1 MKTDSIFYR
10 LFQEIPSIFFEL
22 IGNSPQLAELYQ
34 FSSVEVKQTAF
45 RIDGVFLPNHNT
57 DNPIY
62 FLEVQ
67 FQLDKDLYHRVFS
80 EIFLYIRQ
88 NNPKNH
94 WSAVVIYPTRNIDTR
109 DIQHYQEFFTSQ
121 RVRVIYLDELED
133 IASLPIGVATIKLI
147 IAKKDSSIIQAREL
161 ITRTKQEIDSEVQQQ
176 QVLQI
181 IETILIY
188 KFPRMNREEI
198 EAMFGLSELKQTRFY
213 QEAKEEGK
221 EEGIE
226 QGREQGREQ
235 GLELGERKAKL
246 DAVPGLIALGLTG
259 EQIAQVLNLSLE
271 EISQIIQ
278 QQNINTKDK

>member
-22 IGNSPQLAELYQ
+22 IGNSPQIAELYQ
-34 FSSVEVKQTAF
+34 FSSVEVKQTAL
-45 RIDGVFLPNHNT
+45 RIDGVFLPNQNT
-57 DNPIY
+57 DHPIY

-67 FQLDKDLYHRVFS
+67 FQLDPDLYHRLFS

-88 NNPKNH
+88 NKPKNQ
-94 WSAVVIYPTRNIDTR
+94 WGAVVIYPTRSIDTQ

-121 RVRVIYLDELED
+121 RVRVIYLDELEE
-133 IASLPIGVATIKLI
+133 ITSLPIGIATIKLI
-147 IAKKDSSIIQAREL
+147 IANSDNSITQAREL
-161 ITRTKQEIDSEVQQQ
+161 ITRTKQEIDSQLQQQ

-226 QGREQGREQ
+226 VGK
-235 GLELGERKAKL
+235 RKAKL
-246 DAVPGLIALGLTG
+246 DAVPGLIGLGLTR
-259 EQIAQVLNLSLE
+259 EQIAQVLNLSLA
-271 EISQIIQ
+271 EISEIIQ
-278 QQNINTKDK
+278 QHNINTKDK

>member
-34 FSSVEVKQTAF
+34 FSSVEVKQTAL
-45 RIDGVFLPNHNT
+45 RIDGVFLPNQNT

-67 FQLDKDLYHRVFS
+67 FQLDKDLYHRLFS

-94 WSAVVIYPTRNIDTR
+94 WNAVVIYPTSSIDTR

-161 ITRTKQEIDSEVQQQ
+161 ITRTKQEIDSQIQQQ

-221 EEGIE
+221 EEG
-226 QGREQGREQ
+226 
-235 GLELGERKAKL
+235 ERKAKL
-246 DAVPGLIALGLTG
+246 DAVPGLIGLGLTG
-259 EQIAQVLNLSLE
+259 EQIAQVLNLSLA
-271 EISQIIQ
+271 EISEIIQ
-278 QQNINTKDK
+278 QQNTKDR

>member
-22 IGNSPQLAELYQ
+22 IGNSPQVAELYQ

-94 WSAVVIYPTRNIDTR
+94 WNAVVIYPTRNIDTK

-226 QGREQGREQ
+226 V
-235 GLELGERKAKL
+235 GERKAKL
-246 DAVPGLIALGLTG
+246 DTVPGLIALGLTG

-278 QQNINTKDK
+278 QQNINTKNN

>member
-45 RIDGVFLPNHNT
+45 RIDGVFLPNQNT

-94 WSAVVIYPTRNIDTR
+94 WNAVVIYPTRNIDTK

-161 ITRTKQEIDSEVQQQ
+161 ITRTKQEIESEVQQQ

-226 QGREQGREQ
+226 VGIEV
-235 GLELGERKAKL
+235 GERKAKL
-246 DAVPGLIALGLTG
+246 DAVPGLIALGLTR
-259 EQIAQVLNLSLE
+259 EQIAQVLNLSLA
-271 EISQIIQ
+271 EISQISQ

>member
-1 MKTDSIFYR
+1 VGLKSFEQLFKMKTDSIFYR

-94 WSAVVIYPTRNIDTR
+94 WNAVVIYPTRNIDTR

-221 EEGIE
+221 EEG
-226 QGREQGREQ
+226 
-235 GLELGERKAKL
+235 ERKAKL
-246 DAVPGLIALGLTG
+246 DAVPGLIGLGLTG
-259 EQIAQVLNLSLE
+259 EQIAQVLNLSLA
-271 EISQIIQ
+271 EISEIIQ
-278 QQNINTKDK
+278 QQNTKDR

>member
-34 FSSVEVKQTAF
+34 FSSIEVKQTAF
-45 RIDGVFLPNHNT
+45 RIDGVFLPHQSI

-67 FQLDKDLYHRVFS
+67 FQLDDDLYDRLFS

-88 NNPKNH
+88 NKPKNN
-94 WSAVVIYPTRNIDTR
+94 WNAVVIYPSHSIDTR
-109 DIQHYQEFFTSQ
+109 DIQHYQEFFSSQ
-121 RVRVIYLDELED
+121 RVRIIYLDELGD
-133 IASLPIGVATIKLI
+133 ITSLPIGIATIKLI
-147 IAKKDSSIIQAREL
+147 VTKEDNAITQAREL
-161 ITRTKQEIDSEVQQQ
+161 ITRTKQEVDSQLQQ

-188 KFPRMNREEI
+188 KFPRMNREDI

-213 QEAKEEGK
+213 QEAKEEGRQEGR
-221 EEGIE
+221 EEGRQE
-226 QGREQGREQ
+226 
-235 GLELGERKAKL
+235 GERKAKL
-246 DAVPGLIALGLTG
+246 ELILRLIESGFTK
-259 EQIAQVLNLSLE
+259 EQIAKALNFSLE
-271 EISQIIQ
+271 EVKQILKGPIQ
-278 QQNINTKDK
+278 I

>member
-22 IGNSPQLAELYQ
+22 IGNSPQVAELYQ

-94 WSAVVIYPTRNIDTR
+94 WNAVVIYPTRNIDTR

-198 EAMFGLSELKQTRFY
+198 EAMFGLRELKQTRFY

-226 QGREQGREQ
+226 QGI
-235 GLELGERKAKL
+235 ELGERKAKL
-246 DAVPGLIALGLTG
+246 DAVPGLIALGLTR
-259 EQIAQVLNLSLE
+259 EQIAQVLNLSLA

>member
-94 WSAVVIYPTRNIDTR
+94 WNAVVIYPTRNIDTK

-121 RVRVIYLDELED
+121 GVRVIYLDELED

-226 QGREQGREQ
+226 VGIEV
-235 GLELGERKAKL
+235 GERKAKL
-246 DAVPGLIALGLTG
+246 AAVPGLIALGLSG

-278 QQNINTKDK
+278 QQKINKKDN

>member
-34 FSSVEVKQTAF
+34 FSSVEVKQTAL
-45 RIDGVFLPNHNT
+45 RIDGVFLPNQNT

-67 FQLDKDLYHRVFS
+67 FQSDKDLYHRLFS

-94 WSAVVIYPTRNIDTR
+94 WSAVVIYPTSSIDTK

-121 RVRVIYLDELED
+121 RVRVIYLDELAETT
-133 IASLPIGVATIKLI
+133 SLPIGIATIKLI
-147 IAKKDSSIIQAREL
+147 IANADNSITQAIEL
-161 ITRTKQEIDSEVQQQ
+161 ITRTKQEINSQLQQQ
-176 QVLQI
+176 QLLQI

-213 QEAKEEGK
+213 QEAKEEG
-221 EEGIE
+221 
-226 QGREQGREQ
+226 
-235 GLELGERKAKL
+235 ERKAKL
-246 DAVPGLIALGLTG
+246 DAVPGLLGLGLTK
-259 EQIAQVLNLSLE
+259 EQIAQVLNLSLA

>member
-45 RIDGVFLPNHNT
+45 RIDGVFLPNQNT

-94 WSAVVIYPTRNIDTR
+94 WNAVVIYPTRNIDTK

-161 ITRTKQEIDSEVQQQ
+161 IARTKQEIDSEVQQQ

-226 QGREQGREQ
+226 EGIEV
-235 GLELGERKAKL
+235 GERKAKL
-246 DAVPGLIALGLTG
+246 DAVPGLIALGLTR
-259 EQIAQVLNLSLE
+259 EQIAQVLNLSLA
-271 EISQIIQ
+271 EISQISQ

>member
-94 WSAVVIYPTRNIDTR
+94 WNAVVIYPTRNIDTR

-213 QEAKEEGK
+213 QQAKEEGK
-221 EEGIE
+221 EEG
-226 QGREQGREQ
+226 
-235 GLELGERKAKL
+235 ERKAKL
-246 DAVPGLIALGLTG
+246 DALPGLIALGLTR

-271 EISQIIQ
+271 EISQISQ